1 MKLYRLLKTQGIT
14 SDKIEWFVHM
24 VNTGVYEIPEIQE
37 QYAKIQ
43 DEIEAIDYKKTM
55 AKYQLDNINNQITY
69 LSKISFNNRNEIAY
83 LKIGVQELEG
93 YVHGL
98 GK

>member
-1 MKLYRLLKTQGIT
+1 
-14 SDKIEWFVHM
+14 
-24 VNTGVYEIPEIQE
+24 
-37 QYAKIQ
+37 
-43 DEIEAIDYKKTM
+43 M

>member
-1 MKLYRLLKTQGIT
+1 
-14 SDKIEWFVHM
+14 M

-55 AKYQLDNINNQITY
+55 AKYQLDNINN
-69 LSKISFNNRNEIAY
+69 R
-83 LKIGVQELEG
+83 
-93 YVHGL
+93 
-98 GK
+98 